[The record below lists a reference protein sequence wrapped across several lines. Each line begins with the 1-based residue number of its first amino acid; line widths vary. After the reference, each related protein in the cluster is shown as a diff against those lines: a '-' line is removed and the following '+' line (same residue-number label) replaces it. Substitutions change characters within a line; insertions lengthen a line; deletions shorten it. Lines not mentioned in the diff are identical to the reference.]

1 MTRNLTFGTAAV
13 LGGVT
18 AIVAL
23 LASVPT
29 AKADEVADL
38 RSNNQL
44 LQQRLD
50 QIAQGGAIPGVG
62 GYYPGAGTNPAGNAA
77 AIAGSFPRSFLIP
90 GTDTSLRVGGQIT
103 EVMDY
108 WFEGG
113 NPNATPQS
121 TTVGDNGQVQS
132 IPIGGLA
139 SARSSNIFLSSP
151 RESKISFET
160 RTPTPYG
167 EARTYMEWDWA
178 GSTAYSPGGNGPLSV
193 SDNLAPRLRFAY
205 GTLGGW
211 LVGQANSN

>member
-1 MTRNLTFGTAAV
+1 M
-13 LGGVT
+13 
-18 AIVAL
+18 VAL
-23 LASVPT
+23 LAATPT
-29 AKADEVADL
+29 AKADEVSDL
-38 RSNNQL
+38 RSNNEL

-50 QIAQGGAIPGVG
+50 QIAQ
-62 GYYPGAGTNPAGNAA
+62 AGNNGPSRMYSRDVQASTAA
-77 AIAGSFPRSFLIP
+77 ATAGSFPRSFLIP

-103 EVMDY
+103 EVFDY

-121 TTVGDNGQVQS
+121 TTVGDNGQVQA